1 MIVILLYN
9 FGIVVLNATFNNISV
24 VWWLS
29 ILLVEKNTELHQV
42 AVKLDHLMYQYILPW
57 AKFKLTTLVV
67 MGSGCKSIY

>member
-42 AVKLDHLMYQYILPW
+42 AVKLDHLMYQYILP
-57 AKFKLTTLVV
+57 
-67 MGSGCKSIY
+67 